1 MDEIEIIDEWYWL
14 IFQLNDQICA
24 LDRQF
29 SQLIENFKIQLR
41 FFRQLQI
48 KIHTKAK
55 VEKQGVT
62 IKTIIK
68 SMKLEK
74 VHDLGEVRKKQD

>member
-41 FFRQLQI
+41 FLRQLQI

-62 IKTIIK
+62 IKIIIK